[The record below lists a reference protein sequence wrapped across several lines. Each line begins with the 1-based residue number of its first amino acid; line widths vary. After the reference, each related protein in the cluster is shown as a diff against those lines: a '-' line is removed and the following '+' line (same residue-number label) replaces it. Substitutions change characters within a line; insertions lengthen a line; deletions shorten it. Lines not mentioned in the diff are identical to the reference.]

1 MCFLIEFRVYGIC
14 WESSHGAIDVLN
26 KRSHLVLIEWY
37 LGLITQKNKM
47 KVIHIYNLFIPI
59 FLEGNDNMG
68 EMNLK
73 SMNKKR
79 IKKNKEIDLQ
89 FSST

>member
-1 MCFLIEFRVYGIC
+1 
-14 WESSHGAIDVLN
+14 
-26 KRSHLVLIEWY
+26 
-37 LGLITQKNKM
+37 M